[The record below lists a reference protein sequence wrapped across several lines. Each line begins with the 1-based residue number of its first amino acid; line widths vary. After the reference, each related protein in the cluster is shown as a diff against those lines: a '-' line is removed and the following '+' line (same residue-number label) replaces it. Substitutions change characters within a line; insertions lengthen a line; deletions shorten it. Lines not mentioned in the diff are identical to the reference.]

1 MSDRG
6 ILQDQISNNAYRTG
20 MPLRPGMHPR
30 HVLQQGSQHGWY
42 TAHAIQ
48 HRLNDQQY
56 QNSHLYN
63 IRVVSQSSVSSP
75 RIAMASPTS
84 VASPPSGGCIFD
96 QAHVSHFR
104 NPTPSAKGNTPEVSR
119 RTCRTEL

>member
-48 HRLNDQQY
+48 HRVNDQQY
-56 QNSHLYN
+56 QNPHLYN

-84 VASPPSGGCIFD
+84 VASPPSGF
-96 QAHVSHFR
+96 AYVFRSHSSHS
-104 NPTPSAKGNTPEVSR
+104 TPLSPSSPVSR
-119 RTCRTEL
+119 LSVANSGS